1 MGCGEC
7 LSVCILD
14 AVKYNWEEVE
24 SADLQERVAEHAHGV
39 NQGKRE
45 KSFPLNFSDFYDP
58 GMPWYWKKA
67 GESLVKKSEPNWDPS
82 LQLVHAEKTGLG
94 SQNYKLI
101 TLPS

>member
-1 MGCGEC
+1 MGGGGC

-45 KSFPLNFSDFYDP
+45 KSFPQGFHPYYFKICLLN
-58 GMPWYWKKA
+58 A
-67 GESLVKKSEPNWDPS
+67 
-82 LQLVHAEKTGLG
+82 
-94 SQNYKLI
+94 
-101 TLPS
+101 

>member
-1 MGCGEC
+1 VPRPDWVRVIPYRINTSFFKLFKIC

-58 GMPWYWKKA
+58 GMPLYWKKA
-67 GESLVKKSEPNWDPS
+67 G
-82 LQLVHAEKTGLG
+82 
-94 SQNYKLI
+94 
-101 TLPS
+101 